1 MRTIF
6 NGCSMGVHGGLWS
19 NNQNFSLWEELGAV
33 KGLWDEPWCIGGDFN
48 IFRFPWER
56 NREGRISR
64 DMRRF
69 TQVIEEME
77 LKEVPLPGGFFTWRG
92 GLNNQRMA
100 RLDRFLVSENWD
112 SHFRGVVQCILSK
125 PTSDHCPIM
134 LEGRRGVVRGPISFR
149 FENMWFKDDGFKGLV
164 RSWW

>member
-1 MRTIF
+1 
-6 NGCSMGVHGGLWS
+6 MGVQWVFTGVYGPTIKT
-19 NNQNFSLWEELGAV
+19 FRDSLWEELGAV

-77 LKEVPLPGGFFTWRG
+77 L
-92 GLNNQRMA
+92 
-100 RLDRFLVSENWD
+100 
-112 SHFRGVVQCILSK
+112 
-125 PTSDHCPIM
+125 
-134 LEGRRGVVRGPISFR
+134 
-149 FENMWFKDDGFKGLV
+149 
-164 RSWW
+164 